1 LKNIAKEGQFSM
13 LSRTGTGLRF
23 HPLRHAARTQAPPI
37 PLVTLFWII
46 VCLCFGIGIIRY
58 PAIVLAA
65 ARRGL
70 LTWWDVVL
78 PSLLPFFIVSEL
90 LMGLGFVALSGRLL
104 EPAMR
109 PLFNLPGSAGFIVA
123 VSYLSGFPLCAALT
137 SRIRR
142 DNLCTR
148 HEGERLIAFT
158 SNASPLFMLGA
169 VSVGMYKSPALGP
182 LIAIIHYL
190 SSFLC
195 GLLLKFIAKPRAAG
209 LRPTGSQA
217 PGMVPGVAPPV
228 SSSCPERQNFGSLLG
243 EAVNR
248 SSITLLSIGGF
259 ITFFSVAIGIME
271 AAGLMGAL
279 ISALTPLA
287 HLFHFDTSILRA
299 LLYGLVEITIGI
311 SEASKSP
318 GSFVQQLLV
327 IEALL
332 AWNGLAVQAQVAGML
347 IGSDL
352 NVRFYLLTRFIQV
365 PVAVAIA
372 YLVSLFP
379 IQDYLAQP
387 AAAGP
392 AAPWLPWA
400 QSTAMTAAFVLII
413 AAGWMLNNLWSRLK
427 LLIIIRRR

>member
-1 LKNIAKEGQFSM
+1 MF
-13 LSRTGTGLRF
+13 SRTGAGLRL
-23 HPLRHAARTQAPPI
+23 HPPHAARFQAPPI
-37 PLVTLFWII
+37 PHVTLFWII

-70 LTWWDVVL
+70 LTWWEIVL
-78 PSLLPFFIVSEL
+78 PSLLPFFVVSEL

-169 VSVGMYKSPALGP
+169 VSVGMYKNPALGP
-182 LIAIIHYL
+182 LIALIHYL
-190 SSFLC
+190 SNFLC
-195 GLLLKFIAKPRAAG
+195 GLLLKFTLK
-209 LRPTGSQA
+209 Q
-217 PGMVPGVAPPV
+217 PV
-228 SSSCPERQNFGSLLG
+228 SSLKQAGGPTPGTVPAPGSRHPASVPSGQNFGSLLG
-243 EAVNR
+243 EAVNKTCV
-248 SSITLLSIGGF
+248 TLLAVGGF
-259 ITFFSVAIGIME
+259 ITIFSVAIGIME
-271 AAGLMGAL
+271 AAGLFNAL
-279 ISALTPLA
+279 ISALTPIFR
-287 HLFHFDTSILRA
+287 LFCVDAGILRA
-299 LLYGLVEITIGI
+299 LLYGLMEITIGI
-311 SEASKSP
+311 SEASKSS
-318 GSFVQQLLV
+318 GSFVQQLLA

-352 NVRFYLLTRFIQV
+352 SVRPYLLARFVQV
-365 PVAVAIA
+365 PAAVLIA
-372 YLVSLFP
+372 YLVSLMP

-387 AAAGP
+387 AAAAGP
-392 AAPWLPWA
+392 AAPWLPWL
-400 QSTAMTAAFVLII
+400 QSAAMTAALVLII
-413 AAGWMLNNLWSRLK
+413 AACRLLGNLWNRLK
-427 LLIIIRRR
+427 LLIVIRHR